1 MLERIYGKH
10 LWNQKNTLKKEN
22 NLNDEKL
29 EIWTILSQFM
39 KRDPPD
45 TEQDKM

>member
-1 MLERIYGKH
+1 MENISGIK
-10 LWNQKNTLKKEN
+10 KNTVKKEN

>member
-1 MLERIYGKH
+1 MENISGIKKI
-10 LWNQKNTLKKEN
+10 LWKKEN

-29 EIWTILSQFM
+29 EIWAILSQFI

-45 TEQDKM
+45 TEQDKMW